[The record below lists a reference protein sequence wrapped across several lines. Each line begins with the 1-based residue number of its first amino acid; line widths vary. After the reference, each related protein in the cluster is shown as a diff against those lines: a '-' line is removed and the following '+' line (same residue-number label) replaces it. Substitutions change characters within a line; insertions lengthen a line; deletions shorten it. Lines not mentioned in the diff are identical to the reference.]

1 MEPEKISPPT
11 RIESRILLAL
21 RTMLAGVLAAALAAG
36 GRDLM
41 TRLH

>member
-1 MEPEKISPPT
+1 MEPEKFAPPT
-11 RIESRILLAL
+11 RMESRIVLAL

-36 GRDLM
+36 GLDLM